1 MKDAGGRAL
10 DPGLS
15 IGQLAQTDKGAG
27 NIVLTPSRKPTE
39 HEKEKQQIEH
49 HLNSLPDPHYDKPGG
64 EFYESTDAFAADNSV

>member
-39 HEKEKQQIEH
+39 HEKEKQQIEQ
-49 HLNSLPDPHYDKPGG
+49 HLSSLPDPQYDRLGG
-64 EFYESTDAFAADNSV
+64 GFWEASAANDSV